1 MLSSSID
8 WRETMEGR
16 ERDEDSNLS
25 CLHLLL
31 FHSIRWYNMRYSPT
45 ISYFMES
52 QVWLDATILKP
63 ILTQLSP
70 LLSHPFKPILLE
82 YSQINTTGIF
92 SNQYYWNILKPIP
105 LEYSQTHITGIF
117 SKQYYWNVLKLI
129 LLEYSQT
136 NTTEIFSNQYH
147 WNILKPIL
155 LEYSQSNITGM
166 FSYLN
171 GSRLQSENFVFRS
184 LSISVKID

>member
-1 MLSSSID
+1 MLSSSIS
-8 WRETMEGR
+8 WRERMEGK

-31 FHSIRWYNMRYSPT
+31 FHSIQWYNMRYSPT
-45 ISYFMES
+45 ISYFIES
-52 QVWLDATILKP
+52 QVWSDATILKP

-70 LLSHPFKPILLE
+70 FLSHPFKPILLE

-92 SNQYYWNILKPIP
+92 SNQYYWNILKPI
-105 LEYSQTHITGIF
+105 
-117 SKQYYWNVLKLI
+117 

-136 NTTEIFSNQYH
+136 NTTGIFSNPYY
-147 WNILKPIL
+147 WNILKAIL

-171 GSRLQSENFVFRS
+171 GSRLQSEYFVFRS
-184 LSISVKID
+184 LCISIKID